1 MTSSAQGQVQHI
13 NPETLHANPAFT
25 NVITVTGPV
34 RTVYV
39 GGQDAVD
46 AVVPPSF
53 SEQLAAQLQNA
64 GAHVTYHAYPGADH
78 NLSPDTAAAM
88 AEAIAFFDQYLK

>member
-1 MTSSAQGQVQHI
+1 MTTSAHGQVQHI
-13 NPETLHANPAFT
+13 NPETLHANPAFI
-25 NVITVTGPV
+25 NVITAMGPV

-53 SEQLAAQLQNA
+53 SEQLAAQLRNA
-64 GAHVTYHAYPGADH
+64 GVPVAYHSYPGADH